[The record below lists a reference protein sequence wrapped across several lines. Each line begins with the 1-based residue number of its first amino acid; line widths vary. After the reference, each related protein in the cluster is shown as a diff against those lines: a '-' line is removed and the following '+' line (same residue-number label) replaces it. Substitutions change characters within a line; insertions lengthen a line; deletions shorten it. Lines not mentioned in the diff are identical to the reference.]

1 MNKQKLNKAI
11 KNSKITVTEI
21 QSDIY
26 TPYIVGVVPRPR
38 TDYSYTIHISHLS
51 SDDMMAFMHWFKEV
65 NPNWLE
71 GIEQGYDDGWGVNN
85 Y

>member
-1 MNKQKLNKAI
+1 MDKKKLNKAI

-21 QSDIY
+21 QSETY
-26 TPYIVGVVPRPR
+26 TPYIVGVIPRPR
-38 TDYSYTIHISHLS
+38 TDYSYTIHISHLN
-51 SDDMMAFMHWFKEV
+51 SDGMMAFMHWFKEV

-71 GIEQGYDDGWGVNN
+71 GIEQGYDNGWGVNN